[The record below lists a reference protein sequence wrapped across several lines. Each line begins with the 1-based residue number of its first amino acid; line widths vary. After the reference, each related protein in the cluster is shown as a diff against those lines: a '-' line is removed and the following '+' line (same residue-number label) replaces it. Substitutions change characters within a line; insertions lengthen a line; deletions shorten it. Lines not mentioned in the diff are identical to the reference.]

1 MARRSAVRNGPV
13 YPPSGRG
20 DTGAPGYSAG
30 GYEPADPYES
40 ANPWNAAPPADDPP
54 QSGRKRRGSGGG
66 WGGAGGRWFVWLG
79 RLVLWAFI
87 LVVVVNGIR
96 VPFERFTTK
105 SATPAPT
112 PAATT
117 GTGFPVGT
125 ASAYALSFASVYL
138 NYDPTTVTDRQ
149 RQLGV
154 FLADGLD
161 PQLGWNSSG
170 KMVLQSAQVA
180 SVQPSDANHAIVTLL
195 VRANG
200 NSFQLAVPVYAKDG
214 AMVISAA
221 PALLA
226 MPAKATLPAAPA
238 VNRDTALETEL
249 TNRLQGFFIAYATS
263 DAAGLAGYGYTG
275 HGGLNGAATLVQV
288 KSVVA
293 PQGDPNSRTVT
304 VVVDWQLPSATAV
317 QAATSRLEQTYQLS
331 VVKKDGSW
339 DVADVQG

>member
-20 DTGAPGYSAG
+20 DIGAPGYPAG
-30 GYEPADPYES
+30 GYEAADP
-40 ANPWNAAPPADDPP
+40 WNTAPPDDEPLP
-54 QSGRKRRGSGGG
+54 SGRKRRGSGGG

-105 SATPAPT
+105 SATPAPS
-112 PAATT
+112 PSATA
-117 GTGFPVGT
+117 GTGFPVAT
-125 ASAYALSFASVYL
+125 ASAYALNFASVYL
-138 NYDPTTVTDRQ
+138 NYDPTTATDRQ
-149 RQLGV
+149 RQLGD

-180 SVQPSDANHAIVTLL
+180 SVQPSDTNHANVTLL

-214 AMVISAA
+214 AMVITAA

-226 MPAKATLPAAPA
+226 MPAKATPPAAPA
-238 VNRDTALETEL
+238 VNHDTALEAEL
-249 TNRLQGFFIAYATS
+249 TNRLQGFFIAYATG
-263 DAAGLAGYGYTG
+263 DPTGLAGYGYTG
-275 HGGLNGAATLVQV
+275 HAGLNGAATLVQV

-293 PQGDPNSRTVT
+293 PQGDPNSRNVT
-304 VVVDWQLPSATAV
+304 VVVDWQLPSGTAV
-317 QAATSRLEQTYQLS
+317 QTAASRLEQTYQLS

-339 DVADVQG
+339 DVKDVQG